1 MKKKE
6 EFLITFLWYEHFFDI
21 LAWTYNPEILVYI
34 SSISIHTSTFSF
46 RSTSSKKLNVMSQKS
61 NAVKK
66 HLLVLL
72 PCSSGDRKYTVV
84 VESLRVFHT
93 AAPMELESVLRRN
106 M

>member
-1 MKKKE
+1 
-6 EFLITFLWYEHFFDI
+6 
-21 LAWTYNPEILVYI
+21 
-34 SSISIHTSTFSF
+34 
-46 RSTSSKKLNVMSQKS
+46 MSQKS

-66 HLLVLL
+66 HVLVLL

-84 VESLRVFHT
+84 VESLREFHT